1 MVSNELK
8 TVQMNHIIYSSD
20 SLSLSSSSSLSESL
34 PSDSSSSVDSSF
46 LAFGGRP
53 RPLDADADAA
63 VAVGF
68 LLLPLTAPFFL
79 NVPFGRP
86 RPRFSIDEFS
96 TDDPEPEFSFFDGT
110 GGVDA
115 LGRFFGVV

>member
-1 MVSNELK
+1 MLK
-8 TVQMNHIIYSSD
+8 TFEAKIYSSD
-20 SLSLSSSSSLSESL
+20 SVSSLSSSSLSESL

-53 RPLDADADAA
+53 RPFA
-63 VAVGF
+63 VATAAGF

-86 RPRFSIDEFS
+86 RPRFSGVKFSAELAGLEF
-96 TDDPEPEFSFFDGT
+96 PFFDEA
-110 GGVDA
+110 GGVAA